1 MYICY
6 ISCCIV
12 LLQALQPMESGTD
25 EELMKELP
33 VIVSQL
39 VEEAIAEEVKVTATR
54 ELEIGREYIKIT
66 VGDSGK
72 STKCVQAK

>member
-1 MYICY
+1 M
-6 ISCCIV
+6 V
-12 LLQALQPMESGTD
+12 PLQALQPLESGTD

-39 VEEAIAEEVKVTATR
+39 VEEAIAEEIKVTATK

-66 VGDSGK
+66 IGDSGE
-72 STKCVQAK
+72 SAKCDSASKIETLYKEN